1 MTTSHAD
8 RKNTPFTCNNAK
20 KNIFAN
26 LVHKDLSI
34 FVQDTCKYIL
44 NDIFC
49 EMESDIKFFL
59 FQMSSDIIF
68 SIMLQ
73 KS

>member
-8 RKNTPFTCNNAK
+8 RENTPFTCNNTE

-26 LVHKDLSI
+26 SVCKDLSI
-34 FVQDTCKYIL
+34 FVQDTCKYFL
-44 NDIFC
+44 NDLFC
-49 EMESDIKFFL
+49 KMESVIKFFL

-68 SIMLQ
+68 SIMLW